1 MKIKFCLRY
10 ETYMGE
16 ELCVSVCQ
24 SDGSIRQYRMHSSNN
39 EEWTAIIDT
48 PATEGN
54 MLRYYYSVY
63 RQQTEIRT
71 EWKYMRHTLQM
82 TGQGTYVCYD
92 RWNDMPDD
100 AYLYTAAFT
109 DCINRRERKTLAA
122 DNMQQPVVLKVY
134 AHSYVTMNHSF

>member
-71 EWKYMRHTLQM
+71 EWKYMRPT
-82 TGQGTYVCYD
+82 TPCCGPWRTTS
-92 RWNDMPDD
+92 P
-100 AYLYTAAFT
+100 TA
-109 DCINRRERKTLAA
+109 
-122 DNMQQPVVLKVY
+122 
-134 AHSYVTMNHSF
+134 